1 MQVQAV
7 DGDTGVNNEVYYD
20 IIAGQCLTLFPTIPH
35 CFEFELFYLVL
46 ASENVNPRESQ
57 QFQVIQ
63 KIILCLNL
71 FCF

>member
-46 ASENVNPRESQ
+46 ASDR
-57 QFQVIQ
+57 
-63 KIILCLNL
+63 KR
-71 FCF
+71 